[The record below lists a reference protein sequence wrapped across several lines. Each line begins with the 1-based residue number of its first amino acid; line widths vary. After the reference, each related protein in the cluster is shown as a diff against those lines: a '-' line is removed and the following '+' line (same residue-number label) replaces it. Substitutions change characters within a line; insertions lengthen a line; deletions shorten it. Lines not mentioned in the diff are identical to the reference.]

1 MKTVRGLASTDVRR
15 GRGTT
20 FSSGTVSV
28 GVTDVPDPHGD
39 QPVERTGVQPAE
51 ANASVVLVHG
61 RGARARGMLDF
72 AQEIHRDDVH
82 YVAPQAAR
90 GTWYPQSFMAPV
102 EANEPYLTSALDRL
116 ATVLD
121 DLNGAG
127 IPPEHVV
134 LLGFSQGACLTSEY
148 AARNARRY
156 GGVVALSGGLIGPD
170 GTEFEYDGSM
180 GGTPAFLGCGDQDP
194 HIPVERVEETALV
207 FANRDADVEK
217 RIYEGMGHGVI
228 PDEIEYVR
236 ELVGNVASRD

>member
-1 MKTVRGLASTDVRR
+1 MTDE
-15 GRGTT
+15 
-20 FSSGTVSV
+20 
-28 GVTDVPDPHGD
+28 PDPHGD
-39 QPVERTGVQPAE
+39 QPDERAGVEPAE
-51 ANASVVLVHG
+51 ANAAVVLVHG

-72 AQEIHRDDVH
+72 AEEIDRDDVH

-90 GTWYPQSFMAPV
+90 GTWYPQSFTAPI
-102 EANEPYLTSALDRL
+102 ESNEPHLSSALDRL

-121 DLNGAG
+121 DLLGEE
-127 IPPEHVV
+127 IPPERTV
-134 LLGFSQGACLTSEY
+134 LLGFSQGACLASEY

-156 GGVVALSGGLIGPD
+156 GGLVVLSGGLIGPE
-170 GTEFEYDGSM
+170 GSEFEYDGSM
-180 GGTPAFLGCGDQDP
+180 DGTPVFLGCGDRDP

-236 ELVGNVASRD
+236 ELVGDVAARD